1 MLALVGAVA
10 LLGAIMTSGVGAV
23 AILAGAAAMLVV
35 AASVLVLGYALQ
47 AIGTGFEMLSAGLTT
62 LVPNLTLVG
71 EAVSSMVMF
80 IPAIAA
86 LSISLMGLAGALTAV
101 GVAGTV
107 ALPGLLA
114 IQAAG
119 AVAGVVGGVIEGIFG
134 GGETG
139 GGTEGGEMSA
149 LLDEIKGL
157 RADLNSGKVAVYL
170 DGKKVTSTVARV
182 ANTSSV
188 NTYSKR

>member
-1 MLALVGAVA
+1 
-10 LLGAIMTSGVGAV
+10 
-23 AILAGAAAMLVV
+23 
-35 AASVLVLGYALQ
+35 LGYALQ

-86 LSISLMGLAGALTAV
+86 LSISLMGLAGALAAV

-134 GGETG
+134 GGENET
-139 GGTEGGEMSA
+139 TEGGGNNMDA
-149 LLDEIKGL
+149 LLNEIKGL
-157 RADLNSGKVAVYL
+157 RTDLNSGKVAVYI
-170 DGKKVTSTVARV
+170 DGKKVTGTVASVSSR
-182 ANTSSV
+182 ATS
-188 NTYSKR
+188 NTYNR